1 MGASASRCDAKEQ
14 SSLPPAPAAP
24 PLPAE
29 GSGGGGDGSK
39 GSGGGSGGDKSIEE
53 AAAAVSAYGNPGMW
67 ENLANEAKRLVFV
80 DTFDGARLDVSK
92 QLSPM
97 MMVNHNVWLGTSMLP
112 GGMKNFYTF
121 TSQVVPEETMALVAR
136 MDRNRTLEGRIH
148 LGLSST
154 ENLQVNSK
162 LVCIAT
168 PELSENNQLVAD
180 VDFSGSDWSGQIKFG
195 TMGGGDVFAC
205 NYLQSVT
212 PRFAMGGE
220 AMYVGAQDVSVGR

>member
-14 SSLPPAPAAP
+14 SSLPPPPAAP

-112 GGMKNFYTF
+112 GGDRFLRALRNVKEDTWEHLAPLLYGPRKN
-121 TSQVVPEETMALVAR
+121 R
-136 MDRNRTLEGRIH
+136 
-148 LGLSST
+148 
-154 ENLQVNSK
+154 
-162 LVCIAT
+162 
-168 PELSENNQLVAD
+168 
-180 VDFSGSDWSGQIKFG
+180 
-195 TMGGGDVFAC
+195 
-205 NYLQSVT
+205 
-212 PRFAMGGE
+212 RFAEDGIL
-220 AMYVGAQDVSVGR
+220 VLP